1 MMVLCVRA
9 DVIEKMYSPC
19 LMNLLGNIYIAN
31 YAHLSLLKVTK

>member
-19 LMNLLGNIYIAN
+19 LMNLLGNILPIM
-31 YAHLSLLKVTK
+31 LIFLC